1 VRFSL
6 PEFALRRP
14 ITVLMAIVT
23 MLGLGFISLQRIP
36 IEFIPKIEFPFIGVY
51 IPYAGATPAQV
62 EKEIAIPAEGQFR
75 TLSNV
80 KRISSTSDMNGCN
93 IFMQFEGVDLS
104 TATSEVRDRMERLKA
119 DLPADVDRLFL
130 QKFSSD
136 ALPVMIFTLYQ
147 EEDIA
152 VLADAARTILQ
163 PRLLRLDG
171 VADVTIFGEERPEV
185 LIEFDQDALRSRSL
199 SLYQVVQNLQLSNLN
214 LSLGELVDGNRKHF
228 VRALDE
234 FKSPSELGELVVG
247 PHSVR
252 LKDVAE
258 VGYVKRTQDSGY
270 AIDGKTGVAVLIRK
284 ESESN
289 TVATCLKIRE
299 ELDNILEESVFD
311 ESQMF
316 MFFDQSE
323 MILGALDGLIR
334 AGQWG
339 GGLAFIVLF
348 LFLRRFRLTI
358 VVALCIPASLF
369 VAFILMYFAGY
380 TLNIVTII
388 AMIVALGMLVD
399 NAIVVM
405 ENIHRHSQEGL
416 GAEES
421 ARLGATEVSLAI
433 TAATATT
440 CAAFLPLV
448 FLDTGDLSNY
458 IRQFAVP
465 VTVALGA
472 SLILA
477 VTAIPLAACHLP
489 ARETLWVNRVW
500 MRLTSKTS
508 PTPSED
514 EPTTPKVSFSGRVT
528 EGFIGKYLWLL
539 GWTQRWRLATML
551 AVGAAFLS
559 TIPACN
565 GLSRQGLPS
574 IDSRQVVI
582 DVKFD
587 RGFDPK
593 DVRKT
598 FDLVY
603 ERIDARREDLGIKN
617 VFYQYS
623 ARGGNFNVYLNT
635 EDDIALDDTL
645 PYTTDEARDI
655 LWASLPAAIPGAELR
670 FSIAET
676 GEQSSQ
682 GFSLRMRGD
691 DSAEL
696 AAYASRFAT
705 LLEDSPN
712 VTEAEAENDANEE
725 EIQILID
732 ETFASQNGVSPF
744 TIAQTVDFAL
754 RGVRIFYIKR
764 EGREIPV
771 WAQFSEEDRASRA
784 NLENVAILNQQGELV
799 PLAQLVDF
807 RKARSPSAIRRVNS
821 KNVVSINATT
831 RTRDLGRVMDDLRVL
846 SDNFEMPRGYNIEF
860 GDELANLESDMT
872 AFLTSIFLA
881 IIVIYLIM
889 GSLFESYL
897 LPLSILVT
905 VPLAGIGVVWS
916 MYMTNT
922 AIDTMTFIGFI
933 LLAGIVVNNGIVIVD
948 HINQLRKDGI
958 SRYDAIIRAGRV
970 RFRPVMMTALT
981 TILGVVPLAVGE
993 VTFSGLGRALIG
1005 GLTSGTLLTLF
1016 VVPLF
1021 YALIDDIRVWFSNF
1035 VATFSSSAR
1044 NRAV

>member
-1 VRFSL
+1 MRISL

-14 ITVLMAIVT
+14 ITVLMAIIT
-23 MLGLGFISLQRIP
+23 MLGLGMISLQRIP

-51 IPYAGATPAQV
+51 IPYVGATPDQV

-119 DLPADVDRLFL
+119 ELPADVDRMFL

-147 EEDIA
+147 DDNIEE
-152 VLADAARTILQ
+152 LADATRTVLQ

-171 VADVTIFGEERPEV
+171 VADVTIFGEERPDV
-185 LIEFDQDALRSRSL
+185 LVEFDQDALRSRSL
-199 SLYQVVQNLQLSNLN
+199 SLYQVVQNLQVSNLN
-214 LSLGELVDGNRKHF
+214 LALGELVDGKQKHF

-234 FKSPSELGELVVG
+234 FTSPSDLAELVVG
-247 PHSVR
+247 PNAVR

-258 VGYVKRTQDSGY
+258 VGYVKRKQDSGY

-289 TVATCLKIRE
+289 TVATCLAVQA
-299 ELDNILEESVFD
+299 ELEAILEEPLFGD
-311 ESQMF
+311 SQLF

-339 GGLAFIVLF
+339 GALAFLVLF

-416 GAEES
+416 STEDS
-421 ARLGATEVSLAI
+421 ARIGATEVSLAI

-465 VTVALGA
+465 VTVALAA

-489 ARETLWVNRVW
+489 ARETLWTNRLWLRIRDRARSGKNEKDAGVEKESLGA
-500 MRLTSKTS
+500 RLMN
-508 PTPSED
+508 
-514 EPTTPKVSFSGRVT
+514 
-528 EGFIGKYLWLL
+528 GFVGTYLWLL

-551 AVGAAFLS
+551 LVGAAFLS

-565 GLSRQGLPS
+565 GLQRQGLPS

-582 DVKFD
+582 DIRFD
-587 RGFDPK
+587 RGFDP
-593 DVRKT
+593 DNVRST
-598 FDLVY
+598 FDMIY
-603 ERIDARREDLGIKN
+603 EKIDLRREELSIKN

-635 EDDIALDDTL
+635 KDDLPPEELL

-655 LWASLPAAIPGAELR
+655 LWASLPTAIPGAELR
-670 FSIAET
+670 FTIAET

-696 AAYASRFAT
+696 SAYASRFAA
-705 LLEDSPN
+705 LLEDRPN
-712 VTEAEAENDANEE
+712 ITEAKADDDETEE
-725 EIQILID
+725 EIQIHID
-732 ETFASQNGVSPF
+732 ETFASRNGVSPF

-771 WAQFSEEDRASRA
+771 WAQFSEEDRMSRA
-784 NLENVAILNQQGELV
+784 NLENVAILNQRGDLV
-799 PLAQLVDF
+799 PLSQMVEF
-807 RKARSPSAIRRVNS
+807 EKARSPSAIQRVNS
-821 KNVVSINATT
+821 KNVVNISATT
-831 RTRDLGRVMDDLRVL
+831 RTRDLGRVMGDLRGLVE
-846 SDNFEMPRGYNIEF
+846 NFDLPRGYSIEF
-860 GDELANLESDMT
+860 GDQLADLESDMS
-872 AFLTSIFLA
+872 AFLMSVFLA

-889 GSLFESYL
+889 GALFESYL
-897 LPLSILVT
+897 LPISILVT
-905 VPLAGIGVVWS
+905 VPLAAIGVIWS
-916 MYMTNT
+916 MYATGT
-922 AIDTMTFIGFI
+922 PIDTMTFIGFI

-958 SRYDAIIRAGRV
+958 SRYDAIVRAGRV

-993 VTFSGLGRALIG
+993 ETFSGLGRALIG
-1005 GLTSGTLLTLF
+1005 GLTSGTILTLF

-1021 YALIDDIRVWFSNF
+1021 YALIDDMRGWFSNF
-1035 VATFSSSAR
+1035 VASFSGGAR
-1044 NRAV
+1044 NPIA

>member
-1 VRFSL
+1 MKFSL

-14 ITVLMAIVT
+14 ITVLMAIVS
-23 MLGLGFISLQRIP
+23 MLGLGLISLQRIP

-51 IPYAGATPAQV
+51 IPYVGATPDQV

-75 TLSNV
+75 TLTNV

-93 IFMQFEGVDLS
+93 VFMQFEGVDLS

-119 DLPADVDRLFL
+119 ELPADVDRLFL
-130 QKFSSD
+130 RKFSSD
-136 ALPVMIFTLYQ
+136 ALPVMIFTLYR
-147 EEDIA
+147 EENTEA
-152 VLADAARTILQ
+152 LADAARTILQ

-185 LIEFDQDALRSRSL
+185 LIEFDQEALRSRNL
-199 SLYQVVQNLQLSNLN
+199 SLYQVVQNLQVSNLN
-214 LSLGELVDGNRKHF
+214 LSLGELVEGNRKYF
-228 VRALDE
+228 VRAVDE
-234 FKSPSELGELVVG
+234 FASPAELGELVIG
-247 PHSVR
+247 PNAVR

-258 VGYVKRTQDSGY
+258 VGYVKRKPESGY

-289 TVATCLKIRE
+289 TVATCLSVQA
-299 ELDNILEESVFD
+299 ELDKVLDEPSFDDSQVFV
-311 ESQMF
+311 
-316 MFFDQSE
+316 FFDQSD
-323 MILGALDGLIR
+323 MILGALDGLVR

-339 GGLAFIVLF
+339 GALSFIVLF
-348 LFLRRFRLTI
+348 LFLRRFRLTF
-358 VVALCIPASLF
+358 VVAMCIPASLF
-369 VAFILMYFAGY
+369 VAFIFMYFSGFS
-380 TLNIVTII
+380 LNIVTII

-416 GAEES
+416 GPEES

-433 TAATATT
+433 TASTATT

-458 IRQFAVP
+458 IRQFAMP
-465 VTVALGA
+465 VTVSLAA
-472 SLILA
+472 SLVLA

-489 ARETLWVNRVW
+489 SRETLWINRMW
-500 MRLTSKTS
+500 SRLVGRLRG
-508 PTPSED
+508 
-514 EPTTPKVSFSGRVT
+514 TTPDDVAVARNESLAARMT
-528 EGFIGKYLWLL
+528 EKFIGGYLWIL

-551 AVGAAFLS
+551 LVGAAFLS

-582 DVKFD
+582 DVQFD
-587 RGFDPK
+587 RGFNPD
-593 DVRKT
+593 DVRST

-603 ERIDARREDLGIKN
+603 EQIDARREELSIKN
-617 VFYQYS
+617 IFYQYS

-635 EDDIALDDTL
+635 EDDIGLHETL

-676 GEQSSQ
+676 GEQNSQ

-691 DSAEL
+691 DSATL
-696 AAYASRFAT
+696 SAYASRFAAM
-705 LLEDSPN
+705 LEETPDI
-712 VTEAEAENDANEE
+712 TEAEAENDANEE

-732 ETFASQNGVSPF
+732 ETFAARNGVSPF

-754 RGVRIFYIKR
+754 RGARIFYIKR

-771 WAQFSEEDRASRA
+771 WAQFSEEDRTSRA
-784 NLENVAILNQQGELV
+784 NLENVAILNQRGELV

-807 RKARSPSAIRRVNS
+807 EKARSPSAIRRVNG
-821 KNVVSINATT
+821 KNVVSITATT
-831 RTRDLGRVMDDLRVL
+831 RTKDLGRVMNDLRGLV
-846 SDNFEMPRGYNIEF
+846 DNFELPRGYNIEF
-860 GDELANLESDMT
+860 GDELEGLESDMA
-872 AFLTSIFLA
+872 AFLASIVLA
-881 IIVIYLIM
+881 IVIIYLIM
-889 GSLFESYL
+889 GALFESYL

-905 VPLAGIGVVWS
+905 VPLAAIGVAWS
-916 MYMTNT
+916 MFMTNT

-948 HINQLRKDGI
+948 HINQLRSEGVD
-958 SRYDAIIRAGRV
+958 RYDAIIRAGRV

-993 VTFSGLGRALIG
+993 VTFAGLGKALIG
-1005 GLTSGTLLTLF
+1005 GLTTGTVLTLF
-1016 VVPLF
+1016 IVPLF
-1021 YALIDDIRVWFSNF
+1021 YALIDDLRTWFANLIATLTG
-1035 VATFSSSAR
+1035 VARSSA
-1044 NRAV
+1044 A

>member
-1 VRFSL
+1 MKFSL

-23 MLGLGFISLQRIP
+23 MLGLGLISLQRIP

-51 IPYAGATPAQV
+51 VPYVGATPEQV

-80 KRISSTSDMNGCN
+80 KRISTTSDMNGCN
-93 IFMQFEGVDLS
+93 VFMQFEGVDLS

-119 DLPADVDRLFL
+119 ELPADVDRMFL
-130 QKFSSD
+130 QKFSSE
-136 ALPVMIFTLYQ
+136 ALPVMIFTLYRDENI
-147 EEDIA
+147 EE
-152 VLADAARTILQ
+152 LADAARTILQ

-214 LSLGELVDGNRKHF
+214 LSLGELVDGNQKHF

-234 FKSPSELGELVVG
+234 FSSPRELGELVVG
-247 PHSVR
+247 PNAVR

-258 VGYVKRTQDSGY
+258 VGYVKRTQESGY

-289 TVATCLKIRE
+289 TVATCLAVQE
-299 ELDNILEESVFD
+299 ELDSILEGPLFEKSQVFV
-311 ESQMF
+311 
-316 MFFDQSE
+316 FFDQSD

-339 GGLAFIVLF
+339 GALSFIVLF
-348 LFLRRFRLTI
+348 LFLRRFRLTL

-369 VAFILMYFAGY
+369 VAFIFMYFAGFS
-380 TLNIVTII
+380 LNIVTII

-405 ENIHRHSQEGL
+405 ENIHRHAQSGL
-416 GAEES
+416 GPEES
-421 ARLGATEVSLAI
+421 ARVGATEVSLAI

-465 VTVALGA
+465 VTVALLA

-489 ARETLWVNRVW
+489 SRETLWLHRYWTRFASAVRPAVNANDDLKPPSAAD
-500 MRLTSKTS
+500 RLTAY
-508 PTPSED
+508 
-514 EPTTPKVSFSGRVT
+514 
-528 EGFIGKYLWLL
+528 FIASYSWLL
-539 GWTQRWRLATML
+539 GWTQRWRLATILM
-551 AVGAAFLS
+551 VGAAFVS

-565 GLSRQGLPS
+565 GLQRQGLPS

-582 DVKFD
+582 EVEFD
-587 RGFDPK
+587 RGFDPDK
-593 DVRKT
+593 VRST

-603 ERIDARREDLGIKN
+603 ERIDARREELSIKN
-617 VFYQYS
+617 VFYQFS
-623 ARGGNFNVYLNT
+623 ARGGNFNIYLNT
-635 EDDIALDDTL
+635 EEDVESEEDL

-655 LWASLPAAIPGAELR
+655 LWAALPAAIPGAELR

-676 GEQSSQ
+676 GEQTSQ

-691 DSAEL
+691 DSATLSE
-696 AAYASRFAT
+696 YATRFAT
-705 LLEDSPN
+705 LLEETPDI
-712 VTEAEAENDANEE
+712 TEAEAENDANEE

-732 ETFASQNGVSPF
+732 ETFAAQNGVSPF

-754 RGVRIFYIKR
+754 RGVRLFYIKR

-771 WAQFSEEDRASRA
+771 WAQFSEEDRTSRA
-784 NLENVAILNQQGELV
+784 NLENVAILNQSGDLV

-807 RKARSPSAIRRVNS
+807 QKARSPSAIRRVNS
-821 KNVVSINATT
+821 KNVVSITATT
-831 RTRDLGRVMDDLRVL
+831 RTRDLGGVMNDLRSLV
-846 SDNFEMPRGYNIEF
+846 DNFDMPRGYSIEF

-881 IIVIYLIM
+881 IVVIYLIM
-889 GSLFESYL
+889 GALFESYL
-897 LPLSILVT
+897 LPISILVT
-905 VPLAGIGVVWS
+905 VPLAAIGVVWS

-948 HINQLRKDGI
+948 HINQLRTEGVA
-958 SRYDAIIRAGRV
+958 RYDAILRAGRV

-981 TILGVVPLAVGE
+981 TILGCVPLAVGE
-993 VTFSGLGRALIG
+993 ETFSGLGRALIG
-1005 GLTSGTLLTLF
+1005 GLTTGTVLTLF

-1021 YALIDDIRVWFSNF
+1021 YALIDDTREWFSNF
-1035 VATFSSSAR
+1035 VATLAGR
-1044 NRAV
+1044 KRERAA